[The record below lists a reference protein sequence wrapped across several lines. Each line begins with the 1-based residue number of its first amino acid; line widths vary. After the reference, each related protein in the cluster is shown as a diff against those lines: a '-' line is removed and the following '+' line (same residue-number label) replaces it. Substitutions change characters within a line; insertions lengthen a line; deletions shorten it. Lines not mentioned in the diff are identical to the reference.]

1 MWTNPWIPLLGM
13 DWYYRNWEWAVYL
26 PFVFVSI
33 PIFADNLWALLDQ
46 NGQSVHDKVMGT
58 LVVQKRPP
66 DESVRD

>member
-1 MWTNPWIPLLGM
+1 M
-13 DWYYRNWEWAVYL
+13 YL

-33 PIFADNLWALLDQ
+33 PIFVDNLWALLDQ

-66 DESVRD
+66 DESVRDEV